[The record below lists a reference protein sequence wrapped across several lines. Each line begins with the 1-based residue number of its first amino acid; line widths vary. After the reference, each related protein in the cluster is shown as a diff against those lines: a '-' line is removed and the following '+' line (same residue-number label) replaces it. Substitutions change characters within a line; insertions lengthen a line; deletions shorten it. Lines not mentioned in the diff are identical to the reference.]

1 MTEIFITIILT
12 ILSSVL
18 GNLRSISLIKGDKL
32 QKYFIT
38 GIDALVYICLMK
50 NIMLSKDFTGVIIY
64 VIGKVIAIY
73 FTDLWIDKTEK
84 TIYLVHLYLHNE
96 EKDDFQ
102 VYCKKNNISC
112 TCVEGEFNGKS
123 RSLFI
128 IHINKNQYNNLL
140 DYFALKQIKPNL
152 DISEVDVQGKIK
164 KRTQYI
170 KNEVI

>member
-1 MTEIFITIILT
+1 MTEILITIILT

-73 FTDLWIDKTEK
+73 FT
-84 TIYLVHLYLHNE
+84 
-96 EKDDFQ
+96 

-170 KNEVI
+170 